1 MRIVAT
7 PIVPKK
13 GMAFE
18 DAAKAALKY
27 AETVVEPRMVKWSK
41 NVVEGWSDPH
51 TFEASSK
58 VEGGDL
64 VIYCEPVGAIA
75 DKWRWVSRGVK
86 ARTITAKNKPLLVF
100 PHSAGWQPKT
110 KPAGARVITG
120 GPGINSAWAIVK
132 KKSVKWPGI
141 SPRHF
146 EEVFGHWS
154 RLWFSKG
161 VQDAINKAVKS

>member
-1 MRIVAT
+1 MRILVEQ
-7 PIVPKK
+7 IGDPKGPDFTK
-13 GMAFE
+13 IAE
-18 DAAKAALKY
+18 AALKY
-27 AETVVEPRMVKWSK
+27 AEAVVEPLREKWSK
-41 NVVEGWSDPH
+41 KVVEGWSDPH

-86 ARTITAKNKPLLVF
+86 ARTITAKNAPLLVF
-100 PHSAGWQPKT
+100 PHSSGYTSMT
-110 KPAGARVITG
+110 KPAGARVISGRARTNTG
-120 GPGINSAWAIVK
+120 PIVR
-132 KKSVKWPGI
+132 KKSVNWPGI

-154 RLWFSKG
+154 RFWFSKG
-161 VQDAINKAVKS
+161 VQNAMKKATR